1 MTNKS
6 PLNPP
11 DLLKAPDAVPS
22 VQASEAP
29 EMVPLSPEDKV
40 RLDEMAR
47 AFASDVLGAAAH
59 SPEFRRK
66 LDAVHDLGLPE
77 QRAAAQSSNRMLERP
92 LRATQAGALA
102 EGSEILRGLTDLRR
116 TVEDLDPS
124 RAPTPRRLFGM
135 LPGAKKVQNHLDK
148 YQSAQS
154 HLNGILESLY
164 RGQDELRRDNAVI
177 ETEKVHLWETMQKLR
192 QYAHVGKAVDEA
204 LTAQL
209 AQMAQTDPEKAR
221 VVSEELLFAVR
232 QRVTDLMTQL
242 AVSIQ
247 GYLALD
253 LVRRNN
259 LELIKGVDRA
269 TTTTVSAL
277 KTALMVSQA
286 LGTQQAVLG
295 QVTAV
300 NDTTGKMISSTA
312 QLLRQQSTAIQQQAG
327 SATVDPQVIQNAFRE
342 VYGALDSIS
351 TYRQQALE
359 RFSETIRVLDK
370 EVGHAQHYLDRER
383 QTAAQEV
390 AQQLELGHSAVG
402 QGQQGRPAQ
411 KDDLRL

>member
-1 MTNKS
+1 MTDKS
-6 PLNPP
+6 PLTPP
-11 DLLKAPDAVPS
+11 ELLKAPDSVPA
-22 VQASEAP
+22 VQAQDAP
-29 EMVPLSPEDKV
+29 EMVPLSPENKA

-47 AFASDVLGAAAH
+47 AFAEDVLRSSAH
-59 SPEFRRK
+59 SPEFRRR
-66 LDAVHDLGLPE
+66 LDSVHELGLSE
-77 QRAAAQSSNRMLERP
+77 QRSAAQSSNRMLERP
-92 LRATQAGALA
+92 LRATRAGALA
-102 EGSEILRGLTDLRR
+102 EGSDILRGLTDLRH
-116 TVEDLDPS
+116 TVEGLDPS
-124 RAPTPRRLFGM
+124 RTPTPRRLFGL
-135 LPGAKKVQNHLDK
+135 LPGAKKVQSHLDK

-154 HLNGILESLY
+154 HLNGILEALY

-192 QYAHVGKAVDEA
+192 QYAHVGQSLDAA
-204 LTAQL
+204 LTQEVAALQSR
-209 AQMAQTDPEKAR
+209 DPEKAR
-221 VVSEELLFAVR
+221 IVSEELLFAVR
-232 QRVTDLMTQL
+232 QRVTDLLTQL

-300 NDTTGKMISSTA
+300 NDTSGKMISSTA
-312 QLLRQQSTAIQQQAG
+312 SLLRQQSAAIQQQAG

-342 VYGALDSIS
+342 VYGALDAIS
-351 TYRQQALE
+351 TYRQQALGS
-359 RFSETIRVLDK
+359 FQDTIQVLGR
-370 EVGHAQHYLDRER
+370 EVSQAQKYLDRDREGVLK
-383 QTAAQEV
+383 EV
-390 AQQLELGHSAVG
+390 TDSVKVSGEL
-402 QGQQGRPAQ
+402 
-411 KDDLRL
+411 KL

>member
-1 MTNKS
+1 MTDK
-6 PLNPP
+6 PVLAPP
-11 DLLKAPDAVPS
+11 DAPLQAPDAVPS
-22 VQASEAP
+22 VQAQEAP
-29 EMVPLSPEDKV
+29 EMVPLSAEDRA
-40 RLDEMAR
+40 RLDGMAR
-47 AFASDVLGAAAH
+47 AFAEEVLSAGTN
-59 SPEFRRK
+59 SPHFKRK

-77 QRAAAQSSNRMLERP
+77 QRAAAQSSNRMLDRP
-92 LRATQAGALA
+92 LRATRAGALA
-102 EGSEILRGLTDLRR
+102 EGSDILRGLTDLRR

-135 LPGAKKVQNHLDK
+135 LPGAKKVQNRLDK

-204 LTAQL
+204 LTARL
-209 AQMAQTDPEKAR
+209 ADLAQTDPEKAR

-232 QRVTDLMTQL
+232 QRVTDLLTQL

-259 LELIKGVDRA
+259 MELIKGVDRA

-300 NDTTGKMISSTA
+300 NDTTGKMIASTA

-327 SATVDPQVIQNAFRE
+327 SATVDPQIIQNAFRE
-342 VYGALDSIS
+342 VYGALDNIS
-351 TYRQQALE
+351 NYRQQALE
-359 RFSETIRVLDK
+359 RFSETIRTLDR
-370 EVGHAQHYLDRER
+370 EVGQAQTYLDRER
-383 QTAAQEV
+383 QGAAREL
-390 AQQLELGHSAVG
+390 AQNLNVTPEG
-402 QGQQGRPAQ
+402 
-411 KDDLRL
+411 DLKL

>member
-1 MTNKS
+1 M
-6 PLNPP
+6 
-11 DLLKAPDAVPS
+11 
-22 VQASEAP
+22 
-29 EMVPLSPEDKV
+29 
-40 RLDEMAR
+40 
-47 AFASDVLGAAAH
+47 
-59 SPEFRRK
+59 
-66 LDAVHDLGLPE
+66 
-77 QRAAAQSSNRMLERP
+77 
-92 LRATQAGALA
+92 
-102 EGSEILRGLTDLRR
+102 
-116 TVEDLDPS
+116 
-124 RAPTPRRLFGM
+124 
-135 LPGAKKVQNHLDK
+135 
-148 YQSAQS
+148 
-154 HLNGILESLY
+154 
-164 RGQDELRRDNAVI
+164 
-177 ETEKVHLWETMQKLR
+177 
-192 QYAHVGKAVDEA
+192 
-204 LTAQL
+204 
-209 AQMAQTDPEKAR
+209 
-221 VVSEELLFAVR
+221 R

-327 SATVDPQVIQNAFRE
+327 SATVDPQIIQNAFRE

-383 QTAAQEV
+383 QEASREIAQGLNITREG
-390 AQQLELGHSAVG
+390 EL
-402 QGQQGRPAQ
+402 
-411 KDDLRL
+411 KL

>member
-1 MTNKS
+1 MEGMTDK
-6 PLNPP
+6 PLLTPP
-11 DLLKAPDAVPS
+11 DAMLQAPDAVPS
-22 VQASEAP
+22 VQPAEAP
-29 EMVPLSPEDKV
+29 EMVPLSPEDRV
-40 RLDEMAR
+40 RLDGMAR
-47 AFASDVLGAAAH
+47 AFAQDVLSAGTN

-77 QRAAAQSSNRMLERP
+77 QRAAAQSSNRMLDRP
-92 LRATQAGALA
+92 LRATKAGALA
-102 EGSEILRGLTDLRR
+102 EGSDILRGLTDLRR

-124 RAPTPRRLFGM
+124 RTPTPRRLFGL
-135 LPGAKKVQNHLDK
+135 LPGAKKVQSHLDK
-148 YQSAQS
+148 YQSAQA

-209 AQMAQTDPEKAR
+209 AQLAQTDPEKAR
-221 VVSEELLFAVR
+221 IVSEELLFSVR

-259 LELIKGVDRA
+259 MELIKGVDRA

-300 NDTTGKMISSTA
+300 NDTTGRMISSTA
-312 QLLRQQSTAIQQQAG
+312 QLLRQQSTEIQKQAG

-383 QTAAQEV
+383 QSASREIAQGLNVTQE
-390 AQQLELGHSAVG
+390 G
-402 QGQQGRPAQ
+402 
-411 KDDLRL
+411 DLKLS

>member
-1 MTNKS
+1 MTDR
-6 PLNPP
+6 PLLTPP
-11 DLLKAPDAVPS
+11 DAMLQAPDAVPS
-22 VQASEAP
+22 VQPAEAP
-29 EMVPLSPEDKV
+29 EMVPLSPEDRV
-40 RLDEMAR
+40 RLDGMAR
-47 AFASDVLGAAAH
+47 AFAQDVLSAGTN

-77 QRAAAQSSNRMLERP
+77 QRAAAQSSNRMLDRP
-92 LRATQAGALA
+92 LRATKAGALA
-102 EGSEILRGLTDLRR
+102 EGSDILRGLTDLRR

-124 RAPTPRRLFGM
+124 RTPTPRRLFGL
-135 LPGAKKVQNHLDK
+135 LPGAKKVQSHLDK
-148 YQSAQS
+148 YQSAQA

-209 AQMAQTDPEKAR
+209 TQLAQTDPEKAR
-221 VVSEELLFAVR
+221 IVSEELLFAVR

-259 LELIKGVDRA
+259 MELIKGVDRA

-312 QLLRQQSTAIQQQAG
+312 QLLRQQSTEIQKQAG

-383 QTAAQEV
+383 QSASREIAQGLNVTQE
-390 AQQLELGHSAVG
+390 G
-402 QGQQGRPAQ
+402 
-411 KDDLRL
+411 DLKLS